1 MASSPA
7 TTGIARRR
15 NNLRRGIIAALVI
28 LCLGLFTVYF
38 RESDDGA
45 LHGAQS
51 TAASVISP
59 VQEVATRAVEP
70 FRDAWG
76 WASSLK
82 DARDRSASLETEVD
96 RLRGEVVFSDVQAQR
111 LDELEK
117 LLGVEK
123 LVDASKDL
131 GGYEAKTSSVVT
143 RSISPWWRSARVG
156 IGSSDGVMRNSPV
169 LAGSE
174 QGAALVGIVTN
185 VSSRSA
191 DVSFVTDGRTEVGGR
206 IPDAGPYF
214 GLLSSITPGQLQLSG
229 IPKEAAVKTG
239 QAVVTGGFGVKGLQ
253 SPYPPGVPVGVV
265 TSVGPQEVDVD
276 RTVQV
281 TPYVDPRTLSYMT
294 VLIPRS
300 PEAIARAKG

>member
-1 MASSPA
+1 M
-7 TTGIARRR
+7 
-15 NNLRRGIIAALVI
+15 I
-28 LCLGLFTVYF
+28 LCLALFTAYF

-51 TAASVISP
+51 TAASVIAP

-82 DARDRSASLETEVD
+82 DARDRAASLETEVD

-111 LDELEK
+111 LAELEK
-117 LLGVEK
+117 LLGVET

-131 GGYEAKTSSVVT
+131 GGYEARTELVVT

-169 LAGSE
+169 LAGSQ

-185 VSSRSA
+185 VSSGSA
-191 DVSFVTDGRTEVGGR
+191 DVAFITDGRTEVGAR

-214 GLLSSITPGQLQLSG
+214 GLLSVHHAGPAPALGHPEGGRGQDRPGRRDRRLRG
-229 IPKEAAVKTG
+229 EG
-239 QAVVTGGFGVKGLQ
+239 
-253 SPYPPGVPVGVV
+253 PGVALPARHPGRGRHQRRQPGGQRPPHGAGHAR
-265 TSVGPQEVDVD
+265 TSTRARC
-276 RTVQV
+276 RT
-281 TPYVDPRTLSYMT
+281 
-294 VLIPRS
+294 
-300 PEAIARAKG
+300 

>member
-1 MASSPA
+1 M
-7 TTGIARRR
+7 IA
-15 NNLRRGIIAALVI
+15 
-28 LCLGLFTVYF
+28 
-38 RESDDGA
+38 
-45 LHGAQS
+45 
-51 TAASVISP
+51 P

-82 DARDRSASLETEVD
+82 DARDRAASLETEVD

-131 GGYEAKTSSVVT
+131 GGYEARTSSVVT

-185 VSSRSA
+185 VSSA
-191 DVSFVTDGRTEVGGR
+191 LGGR
-206 IPDAGPYF
+206 LVHHRRPHRGRRRGSPTRAPTSACSRPSRRA
-214 GLLSSITPGQLQLSG
+214 SSSSR
-229 IPKEAAVKTG
+229 A
-239 QAVVTGGFGVKGLQ
+239 
-253 SPYPPGVPVGVV
+253 S
-265 TSVGPQEVDVD
+265 
-276 RTVQV
+276 R
-281 TPYVDPRTLSYMT
+281 RR
-294 VLIPRS
+294 PRS
-300 PEAIARAKG
+300 RPARPS

>member
-15 NNLRRGIIAALVI
+15 TNFRRGVIAALAI
-28 LCLGLFTVYF
+28 LCLALFTVYF
-38 RESDDGA
+38 RESDEGP

-82 DARDRSASLETEVD
+82 DARDRAAGLETEVE

-117 LLGVEK
+117 LLGVEQ

-131 GGYEAKTSSVVT
+131 GGYEAHASPIVT
-143 RSISPWWRSARVG
+143 RSVSPWWRSARVG
-156 IGSSDGVMRNSPV
+156 IGSSDGVVRNSPV
-169 LAGSE
+169 LAGSQ
-174 QGAALVGIVTN
+174 QGAALV
-185 VSSRSA
+185 
-191 DVSFVTDGRTEVGGR
+191 
-206 IPDAGPYF
+206 
-214 GLLSSITPGQLQLSG
+214 
-229 IPKEAAVKTG
+229 
-239 QAVVTGGFGVKGLQ
+239 
-253 SPYPPGVPVGVV
+253 
-265 TSVGPQEVDVD
+265 
-276 RTVQV
+276 
-281 TPYVDPRTLSYMT
+281 
-294 VLIPRS
+294 
-300 PEAIARAKG
+300 